1 MVSISFMTSYLINR
15 TLLGSLLLQILF
27 LFTRKAVYID
37 EIYMNNKKNDHFV
50 IVDRLFVFYEPFD
63 IQQGVPVKRSPRPS
77 QWPSNSMLQMLW
89 LVNTWKDIDTYDW
102 LTQPC
107 CSITVVCFKCLS
119 LVNSVTWWIF

>member
-1 MVSISFMTSYLINR
+1 MTSYLINR

-77 QWPSNSMLQMLW
+77 Q
-89 LVNTWKDIDTYDW
+89 
-102 LTQPC
+102 
-107 CSITVVCFKCLS
+107 
-119 LVNSVTWWIF
+119 